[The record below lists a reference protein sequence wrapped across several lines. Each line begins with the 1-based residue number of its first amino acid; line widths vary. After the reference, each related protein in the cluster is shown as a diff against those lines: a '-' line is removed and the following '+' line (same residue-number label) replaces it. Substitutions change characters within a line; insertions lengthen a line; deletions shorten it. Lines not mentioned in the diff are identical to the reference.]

1 MSGTNSVVRSMH
13 DLGLAA
19 WFGGTLMGAVGL
31 NGAAA
36 EAKDP
41 KERLELSAKGWARW
55 APVNAAA
62 IGAHLIGGAGLIGA
76 NKSRVAGQPGARSN
90 TVAKSVLTVTAVGL
104 TAWSGALGKKVAE
117 GSAAGEGGQG
127 ATEPSA
133 ATSKETADAQRQLKL
148 VQWALPA
155 VTGTLLVLGSVQGEQ
170 QRPQQLVKAQLSRIP
185 GVSRVG

>member
-1 MSGTNSVVRSMH
+1 MPSTNSVVRSMH

-41 KERLELSAKGWARW
+41 TERLALSSKGWARW

-62 IGAHLIGGAGLIGA
+62 IGAHVIGGVGLIGA
-76 NKSRVAGQPGARSN
+76 NTSRVAAQPGARSN
-90 TVAKSVLTVTAVGL
+90 TAVKSVLTVAALGL
-104 TAWSGALGKKVAE
+104 TAYSGVLGRKVAE
-117 GSAAGEGGQG
+117 GAHTGGAG

-133 ATSKETADAQRQLKL
+133 STSKETADAQRQLKL

-155 VTGTLLVLGSVQGEQ
+155 VTGTLVVLGAVQGEQ